1 MNLYTHYH
9 RSRAIFN
16 CHSTACFHPIRLS
29 FKFRFSLL
37 FLSMRL
43 PMPLI
48 LLFYTVFV
56 KLFISYII
64 RYSKSFFVANAIA
77 NEFFLQYSFNRY
89 PHSENAVLCMSVNE
103 FGSSTLFNFLQPQN
117 AFLQILLTP
126 LLIVTRF
133 KFLHPQKLAPDI

>member
-1 MNLYTHYH
+1 
-9 RSRAIFN
+9 
-16 CHSTACFHPIRLS
+16 
-29 FKFRFSLL
+29 
-37 FLSMRL
+37 MRL